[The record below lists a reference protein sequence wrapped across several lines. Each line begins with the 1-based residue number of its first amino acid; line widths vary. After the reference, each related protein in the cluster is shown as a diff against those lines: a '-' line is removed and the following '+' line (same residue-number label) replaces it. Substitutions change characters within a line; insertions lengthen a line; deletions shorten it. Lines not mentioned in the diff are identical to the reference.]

1 MKAVFHHNGNGRIF
15 LRYAAAVKP
24 QPGPLDLLIRVE
36 LISFECVDIHAMASL
51 APVEQAA
58 IPGCQAM
65 GIVVA
70 TGSKVTRFIPGD
82 RVVGYRQSGAL
93 AEYFVASETC
103 AWRVPDGLDP
113 AFAAAIP
120 HTFASAHDTLFR
132 RGRLQAGETVLI
144 NGVTSPTAL
153 VALQMAVEAGA
164 RVIGVAADGTHR
176 QTLAALGL
184 SCLIERRSEDML
196 SACLEA
202 TNGRGVDFALDTG
215 MGTDVETLTRL
226 VVTGGRLA
234 AFHPPEP
241 PATRIE
247 TFAIE
252 PCAPLD
258 DPRLHALVERKLRRV
273 ARGEL
278 SIPVEH
284 EFALCETADAYAYIM
299 RGGVY
304 GRVVLRP

>member
-1 MKAVFHHNGNGRIF
+1 MKAVFHHTGNGRIF
-15 LRYAAAVKP
+15 LRYASAARP
-24 QPGPLDLLIRVE
+24 QPGPRDLLIRVE
-36 LISFECVDIHAMASL
+36 LVSFECIDIHAMASL
-51 APVEQAA
+51 VPIEPAA

-70 TGSKVTRFIPGD
+70 TGSQVTRFAPGD
-82 RVVGYRQSGAL
+82 RVVGYHPGGAL
-93 AEYFVASETC
+93 AEYFVAGETC
-103 AWRVPDGLDP
+103 AWGVPDGLDP

-132 RGRLQAGETVLI
+132 RGHLQAGETVLI

-176 QTLAALGL
+176 QTLTTFGL
-184 SCLIERRSEDML
+184 SHLIERQSEDL
-196 SACLEA
+196 LCACMEA
-202 TNGRGVDFALDTG
+202 TDGRGVDFALDTG
-215 MGTDVETLTRL
+215 MGADVETLTRL

-258 DPRLHALVERKLRRV
+258 DPRLHALVERKLGRV

-278 SIPVEH
+278 AIPVEH